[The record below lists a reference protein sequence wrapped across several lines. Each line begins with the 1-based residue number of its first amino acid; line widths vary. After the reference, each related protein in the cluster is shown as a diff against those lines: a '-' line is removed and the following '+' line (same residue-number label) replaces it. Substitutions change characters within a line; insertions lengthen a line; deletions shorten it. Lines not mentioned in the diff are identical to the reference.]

1 MFRKIEQFLE
11 QKGLFSREDLVVV
24 NCDLNTHNFIVR
36 EASEAGGTA
45 SLVDWEKAR
54 IAPRT
59 QDIAH
64 FLLPTTTLWRDATA
78 TRLTSEQEAEFV
90 NTYLAHS
97 NVGSIGR
104 FFTQF
109 AAMRL
114 IVSLRAVSWCAWAL
128 QETAR
133 GGGHY

>member
-1 MFRKIEQFLE
+1 M
-11 QKGLFSREDLVVV
+11 
-24 NCDLNTHNFIVR
+24 
-36 EASEAGGTA
+36 
-45 SLVDWEKAR
+45 DWEKAR

-59 QDIAH
+59 QDIAY